1 MWSLPAFLGG
11 LGLIVGSYMGNPYI
25 AMLFLTLGSVG
36 TFAALPTFWTLP
48 TALLT
53 GTAAAGGIA
62 LINAIGNVGGLSALY
77 LVGWIK
83 DNALA
88 MKIVV
93 DQTGA
98 MRCRWRSSAAS

>member
-1 MWSLPAFLGG
+1 M
-11 LGLIVGSYMGNPYI
+11 IC
-25 AMLFLTLGSVG
+25 LTIGTVG

-48 TALLT
+48 TAMLT

-62 LINAIGNVGGLSALY
+62 LINAIGNVGGFVGPY
-77 LVGWIK
+77 LVGLIK

-88 MKIVV
+88 LKIVA

-98 MRCRWRSSAAS
+98 NALSIAVIGCFMLAAGVLVLVLGHDPALEEGAHK